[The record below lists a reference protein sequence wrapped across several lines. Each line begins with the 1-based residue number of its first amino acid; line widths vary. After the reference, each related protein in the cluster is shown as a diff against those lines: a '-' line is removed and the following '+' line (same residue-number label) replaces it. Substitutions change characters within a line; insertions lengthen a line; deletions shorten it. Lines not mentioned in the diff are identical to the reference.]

1 MDPKFF
7 RKLSDMLTE
16 STHPSQLDTDELE
29 QMLVQ
34 AGYTDTKLELAEL
47 VDKVER
53 YVYQIEYYNSNT
65 DEMETG
71 QVGVE
76 VDMNGQISVDFI
88 Q

>member
-1 MDPKFF
+1 
-7 RKLSDMLTE
+7 MLTE
-16 STHPSQLDTDELE
+16 STHPSQLDTSELE